1 MDIFSPKGRFSR
13 RSFIKTT
20 AQVGAVLSFPTIIP
34 SSALARQGR
43 IGPNDKI
50 RIANIGVGG
59 MGRGHISEDTIAVCD
74 VDKNHLSQAVDRAKE
89 KNGGKEV
96 DAYGDYRRILERKD
110 VDAVVIATPDHWHG
124 IIMVHACQA
133 G

>member
-74 VDKNHLSQAVDRAKE
+74 VDKNHLSQAVDRAK
-89 KNGGKEV
+89 
-96 DAYGDYRRILERKD
+96 DAHLDAFIALAMRAPHPSER
-110 VDAVVIATPDHWHG
+110 V
-124 IIMVHACQA
+124 A
-133 G
+133 GRA

>member
-50 RIANIGVGG
+50 RIANI
-59 MGRGHISEDTIAVCD
+59 
-74 VDKNHLSQAVDRAKE
+74 
-89 KNGGKEV
+89 
-96 DAYGDYRRILERKD
+96 
-110 VDAVVIATPDHWHG
+110 
-124 IIMVHACQA
+124 
-133 G
+133 